1 MVTTRRR
8 KSLTV
13 IQQLLEEPQR
23 FDFFQSVRLLERSA
37 ALNKGE
43 KQFATEPVAHNSL
56 PNREVVRFH
65 STHQMSFKGSDLDA
79 VSVQDT
85 EDCGDS
91 NRPDKQWA
99 VGVNFMGLTGS
110 QGVMPYYLTELV
122 LQELK
127 QKNSTLGDF
136 LNLFNHRSISLFFKA
151 WHKYQLPANVERN
164 HQQSLRL
171 RHKSSS
177 SKPQR
182 DLFSDALLSLAGL
195 GTSELNY
202 RLPMADEALAGFSG
216 SLSRSIRTADE
227 LKGMIQAYFD
237 IEVEIEQFQG
247 QWQELPVD
255 IQTRLPGEQCPKGM
269 NNQLGTNAV
278 LGESCF
284 QIQNKFSVVVAPMPY
299 DSFMELAPGSKKLEA
314 LKSFVHFSVGSELD
328 FDIEVTLLDVEVPPA
343 QLTDTENYQ
352 PLLGWNS
359 HLSHSSDEENLT
371 KIKLSQELHAP
382 DDSLPMA
389 S

>member
-8 KSLTV
+8 KELTV
-13 IQQLLEEPQR
+13 IQQLLREPYR
-23 FDFFQSVRLLERSA
+23 FDFFQSIRLLERSS
-37 ALNKGE
+37 ALSQ
-43 KQFATEPVAHNSL
+43 KQHSFATEPVANNAL

-65 STHQMSFKGSDLDA
+65 ASPQLNFKGSDISSIDTK
-79 VSVQDT
+79 DT

-122 LQELK
+122 LREQR
-127 QKNSTLGDF
+127 QKNFALSEF
-136 LNLFNHRSISLFFKA
+136 LSLFDHRSISLFFKA
-151 WHKYQLPANVERN
+151 WHKYQLPASVERS
-164 HQQSLRL
+164 HQQAQKL
-171 RHKSSS
+171 RHKSST

-195 GTSELNY
+195 GTSELSY
-202 RLPMADEALAGFSG
+202 RLPVADEALAGFSG
-216 SLSRSIRTADE
+216 SLSRQIRTADE
-227 LKGMIQAYFD
+227 LKGMICAHFD
-237 IEVEIEQFQG
+237 LDVTIEQFQG
-247 QWQELPVD
+247 QWQELPKD
-255 IQTRLPGEQCPKGM
+255 IQTRLPGEECPRGM
-269 NNQLGTNAV
+269 NNQLGCNAV

-284 QIQNKFSVVVAPMPY
+284 QIQNKFSVVIAPLPY
-299 DSFMELAPGSKKLEA
+299 AQFVTLAPGSKKLET

-328 FDIEVTLLDVEVPPA
+328 FDINVTLLDREVPPA
-343 QLTDTENYQ
+343 NLTDTDEYQ

-359 HLSHSSDEENLT
+359 HLSYNPDDQQT
-371 KIKLSQELHAP
+371 TQIKLTQDVYTP
-382 DDSLPMA
+382 DDSLPLA